1 MDFYVVAAKLLI
13 VDRNVVNM
21 RIIIAGDLFCGGDLL
36 EEVASPDLIKI
47 PEYFKADFR
56 IVNLENPLSDRNE
69 VANKCTIHAPT
80 SAAKYLQAFN
90 IDGVNLANNHMHDKG
105 NEGIKDTIDILD
117 KYSIKHCGAG
127 ENIEEARNPIIL
139 EKDGEKVAIM
149 GYCDFGRS
157 YLKQVQIATETT
169 PGVAP
174 LRYEIIQED
183 LDELDNSIDKTILF
197 FHWGMEHTWFPSKED
212 LLLAMKVLEHPKV
225 DLVVGS
231 HSHLP
236 QGFVEH
242 EGKKAYI
249 GLGNFL
255 FPNFF
260 IQSPTQLVYPAE
272 ISDYDITQGYHSVS
286 RLTHKRWPKWSR
298 RSILVCADTLVKSYN
313 IIFSEQE
320 YLRPIVK
327 KVLPFGRYYIL
338 SNIYNNFN
346 ALYSPISDNWYAY
359 IKAKRLVHNYYYYL
373 RQKGIRKTFIKIYCI
388 SSNYIKN
395 RFDIL

>member
-1 MDFYVVAAKLLI
+1 MDFYVVVAKLLI
-13 VDRNVVNM
+13 VDRHVVNM

-36 EEVASPDLIKI
+36 EEAASPDLIKI

-69 VANKCTIHAPT
+69 VADKCTIHAPT

-90 IDGVNLANNHMHDKG
+90 IDGVNLANNHIHDKG
-105 NEGIKDTIDILD
+105 NEGINDTIDILD
-117 KYSIKHCGAG
+117 KYSIKHCGVG
-127 ENIEEARNPIIL
+127 ENIDEARNPIIL

-149 GYCDFGRS
+149 GYCDFGRP

-174 LRYEIIQED
+174 LRYEIILED
-183 LDELDNSIDKTILF
+183 LNKLDHSVDKAILF
-197 FHWGMEHTWFPSKED
+197 FHWGIEHTWFPPQED
-212 LLLAMKVLEHPKV
+212 LFIAMKVLEHPKV

-260 IQSPTQLVYPAE
+260 IQSPTQLVYPTE

-298 RSILVCADTLVKSYN
+298 RSILVCTDTLDRSYN
-313 IIFSEQE
+313 IVFSEQE
-320 YLRPIVK
+320 YLRPIVR
-327 KVLPFGRYYIL
+327 KVLPFSRYYIL
-338 SNIYNNFN
+338 SNVYNNFN
-346 ALYSPISDNWYAY
+346 ALYGLISDNWYAY
-359 IKAKRLVHNYYYYL
+359 IRAKRLVHNYYYYL
-373 RQKGIRKTFIKIYCI
+373 RQNGVRKTSIKVYCI
-388 SSNYIKN
+388 GSNYIKK
-395 RFDIL
+395 RLDVL